1 MRVRTL
7 LLTTLLA
14 VAAHAQT
21 AGRER
26 ATGDGKNGVTAF
38 VGVNVIPMD
47 RERVL
52 KNQTVVV
59 RGGRIAEIGDATKV
73 KAPKDARVIDGRGK
87 WLLPGLIDMHTHLFS
102 DDEFPD
108 SLAADELAV
117 MVANGV
123 TTVRLMIGTPE
134 QLVLRERVAKGEL
147 LGPAL
152 YVASP
157 QLAGKSYGKIFNGYV
172 VTTPDEAR
180 RAVRESKA
188 AGYDF
193 IKLTTSIT
201 PEVYEAVIEEAKAL
215 GIRVVGHVDLRV
227 GLKRALAAGQQ
238 IEHLDSYMEAVLRD
252 DAPMKESVSDYGVW
266 RKPNWESLDYVD
278 ERKVAE
284 VAKATARAGVYTCPT
299 LTFFKLSFAVEQSDD
314 EIRARPDFRFYP
326 EKLRAPLFAA
336 HTRFWTGP
344 PTPERRAKYVR
355 VRNQLVKGI
364 HDAGGRIMAGSDT
377 PELFLVYGF
386 TLHRELKSLVEA
398 GLSPYAALEAAT
410 RTPAEYLRGLSE
422 FGTVEEGKRAD
433 LLLLDANPLEDIT
446 HTERSAGVMA
456 RGRWLSAAELQKM
469 LDDIAP
475 RFQKA
480 LEGGKQGD

>member
-1 MRVRTL
+1 MRLWRL
-7 LLTTLLA
+7 LLITLLA
-14 VAAHAQT
+14 VTAQAQT
-21 AGRER
+21 SGSKQ
-26 ATGDGKNGVTAF
+26 ATRDGMSGVTAF

-59 RGGRIAEIGDATKV
+59 RGGRIAEVGDAAKV
-73 KAPKDARVIDGRGK
+73 KVPSGALAVEGRGK
-87 WLLPGLIDMHTHLFS
+87 WLLPGLTDMHTHLFS

-117 MVANGV
+117 MIANGV
-123 TTVRLMIGTPE
+123 TTARLMIGTPE
-134 QLVLRERVAKGEL
+134 HLVLRERVAKGEL

-157 QLAGKSYGKIFNGYV
+157 QLAGKPYGKIFNGYV

-180 RAVRESKA
+180 RAVRESRA

-193 IKLTTSIT
+193 IKLTTAIS
-201 PEVYEAVIEEAKAL
+201 PAVYDAVIEEAKAL

-227 GLKRALAAGQQ
+227 GLRRALAAGQQ

-284 VAKATARAGVYTCPT
+284 MAKATARAGVYTCPT

-314 EIRARPDFRFYP
+314 EIRARPDYRFYP
-326 EKLRAPLFAA
+326 EKLRAPLFGA
-336 HTRFWTGP
+336 HTRFWTAP

-364 HDAGGRIMAGSDT
+364 HDAGGKIMAGSDT

-398 GLSPYAALEAAT
+398 GLSPYAALAAAT
-410 RTPAEYLRGLSE
+410 RTPAEYLRGLDT
-422 FGTVEEGKRAD
+422 FGTVEKGRRAD
-433 LLLLDANPLEDIT
+433 LILLDANPLEDIT
-446 HTERSAGVMA
+446 NTERRAGVMS
-456 RGRWLSAAELQKM
+456 RGRWLSAAELQQM
-469 LDDIAP
+469 LDGIAP

-480 LEGGKQGD
+480 LEGGKQNP